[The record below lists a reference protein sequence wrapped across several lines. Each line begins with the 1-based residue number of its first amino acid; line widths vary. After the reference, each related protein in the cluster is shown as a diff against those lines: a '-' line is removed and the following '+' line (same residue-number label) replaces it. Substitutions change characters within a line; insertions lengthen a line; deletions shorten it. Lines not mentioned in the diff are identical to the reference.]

1 MEVKQIATLMNTVTK
16 EVIGESAIQTEDLTN
31 IVDIGTQI
39 FDADAV
45 DAYVKSLVNHIG
57 KMVFVN
63 RPYNGSVPSLMMEN
77 WEFGSVMEKVQA
89 EMPEAV
95 ENESWQLE
103 DGTFYN
109 PYVFHAPEVTAKFYN
124 KRVTF
129 EIEMS
134 FVTEQVK
141 QSFSNASQLNAF
153 ISMIETAVSNSLTVK
168 VDELAMKTINEMIGE
183 TVKDEFPSGT
193 YTGTGVKAINL
204 LKLYNDK
211 FGTTLEAGDACTNPE
226 FIRFASY
233 EINLYKS
240 RMAKISTLFNIEGKA
255 RFTPNDRLHCVM
267 LAEFKNASDVYL
279 QSDVYHNELTALPNG
294 IETVPF
300 WQGSGT
306 EYAFE
311 DTSAINIKTAKGDSI
326 EFNGILAVM
335 FSRDTCGIACQDRRV
350 TTSYNPKAEFYNN
363 FYKFTCGYFC
373 DLAEEF
379 LVFYVA

>member
-1 MEVKQIATLMNTVTK
+1 MEVKQIATLMNTVTS
-16 EVIGESAIQTEDLTN
+16 EVLGESAIQTEDLSN
-31 IVDIGTQI
+31 VVDIGNQI

-45 DAYVKSLVNHIG
+45 DAYVRTLVNHIG

-63 RPYNGSVPSLMMEN
+63 RPYNGSVPSLMMES
-77 WEFGSVMEKVQA
+77 WEYGSVLEKVTA
-89 EMPEAV
+89 EMPNAV
-95 ENESWQLE
+95 DNESWELT

-109 PYVFHAPEVTAKFYN
+109 PYVFHKPEVSAKFYN

-168 VDELAMKTINEMIGE
+168 IDELAMKTINEMIAE
-183 TVKDEFPSGT
+183 TVADEFPDAT

-211 FGTTLEAGDACTNPE
+211 FGTTLTAGDCCTNPE
-226 FIRFASY
+226 FIRYASY

-240 RMAKISTLFNIEGKA
+240 RMSKISSLFNIGGKA
-255 RFTPNDRLHCVM
+255 RFTPNDALHCVM
-267 LAEFKNASDVYL
+267 LADFKNASDIYL

-306 EYAFE
+306 QYAFE
-311 DTSAINIKTAKGDSI
+311 DTSAINIKSAKGDTI
-326 EFNGILAVM
+326 EFSGILAVM
-335 FSRDTCGIACQDRRV
+335 FDRNSAGICCESRKV
-350 TTSYNPKAEFYNN
+350 TTAYNP
-363 FYKFTCGYFC
+363 
-373 DLAEEF
+373 
-379 LVFYVA
+379 